1 MNRDYIDNIYPQQ
14 MESSLMKG
22 IDSYNRPFIAIKLFP
37 RDLYEKILR
46 RNGSRGCLTLV
57 ALART
62 KYFPPDIARLICT
75 FMEYRSISEYNNYFS
90 DNKITESRGDLD
102 KQLTLPKVLS
112 LKNFKKSNQCSH
124 NFPALYYY
132 WIRTISLFTQ
142 KIGHCMHDI
151 DGKCWI

>member
-1 MNRDYIDNIYPQQ
+1 MDFI
-14 MESSLMKG
+14 K
-22 IDSYNRPFIAIKLFP
+22 FIAIKLFP

-46 RNGSRGCLTLV
+46 ERNENHESCLTLV

-102 KQLTLPKVLS
+102 KQLTLPPKVLS
-112 LKNFKKSNQCSH
+112 LKEFLKNQISVH
-124 NFPALYYY
+124 
-132 WIRTISLFTQ
+132 TIFQ
-142 KIGHCMHDI
+142 R
-151 DGKCWI
+151 